1 MEKNSENKLPKAV
14 YAGLHLSTEDFHI
27 CISDHERPI
36 VCVKAKRGLDLAAS
50 VLSWFRQY
58 AKKNNYK
65 FIAAGITG
73 EGPISEIA
81 SKLWLDL
88 DIFPFKLAENL
99 SQAYDRV
106 VQGNADYV
114 ASLFNTDNSFTAK
127 VGGNGEVLVLP
138 FISLKYY
145 EANSKSGDFNKLLD
159 LSEKFKGRSISFISA
174 TAQGGGVA
182 LMRHGLV
189 RLYRALGVAV
199 SWHILASDEQVF
211 EITKDKF
218 HNVLQGVSKGPGLTK
233 SDIAV
238 YEHWIAKNAKIF
250 HDVLA
255 RPGVFVIDDPQ
266 PAGLI
271 PYIKKA
277 NKSATIIYRSHIEL
291 RSDLVE
297 IEGSKESVTW
307 NYLKKFINLADIFV
321 SHPVPSFVPKD
332 IDKKKV
338 VYMPAT
344 TDPLDGLNKEL
355 TDNQKKYYMKV
366 FDNLLSANGQKPLDP
381 TRPYIIQI
389 ARFDPSKG
397 IADVLLSYKKLV
409 SEMKAGV
416 RPQLVIVGNSSVD
429 DPDGGPI
436 YKKVMGMLG
445 GSDYSDLREDVKVL
459 RLPPYDQL
467 LNALLRGAHI
477 ALQLSHA
484 EGFEVKVTEALMK
497 GVPVIAYKAGG
508 IPLQIKD
515 GVSGFLVK
523 IGDTDTVCTRMHE
536 LMEDKELYKKMAAEA
551 TKNVNPKT
559 TNVANA
565 IAWLTLCIR
574 PLGK

>member
-1 MEKNSENKLPKAV
+1 MEKKYGYQLPKAV
-14 YAGLHLSTEDFHI
+14 YGGLHLASADFHV
-27 CISDHERPI
+27 CISDHERPLI
-36 VCVKAKRGLDLAAS
+36 CVKGTRGLDMVSA

-65 FIAAGITG
+65 FIAVGITG

-99 SQAYDRV
+99 SREYSRV

-114 ASLFNTDNSFTAK
+114 ASLFNNDDSFTAK
-127 VGGNGEVLVLP
+127 VGSKGEVLVLP

-145 EANSKSGDFNKLLD
+145 EASSKSENFSQLLD
-159 LSEKFKGRSISFISA
+159 LSDKFRGNISFISA

-189 RLYRALGVAV
+189 RLYRALGVNV
-199 SWHILASDEQVF
+199 SWHIMSSDRKVF

-218 HNVLQGVSKGPGLTK
+218 HNVLQGVSKGPELTK
-233 SDIAV
+233 ADIAV
-238 YEHWIAKNAKIF
+238 YERWIAKNAETF
-250 HDVLA
+250 RDVLV
-255 RPGVFVIDDPQ
+255 RPGIFVIDDPQ

-277 NKSATIIYRSHIEL
+277 NKSTTIIYRSHIEL

-381 TRPYIIQI
+381 TRPYIIQV

-397 IADVLLSYKKLV
+397 IADVLLSYKKLI
-409 SEMKAGV
+409 SGMKNGA

-436 YKKVMGMLG
+436 YKKVMGMLSS
-445 GSDYSDLREDVKVL
+445 SDYRDLKGDVKVL

-467 LNALLRGAHI
+467 LNTLLRGAFI
-477 ALQLSHA
+477 ALQLSRA

-515 GVSGFLVK
+515 GVSGFLVN
-523 IGDTDTVCTRMHE
+523 IGDTDTVCAKMHD
-536 LMEDKELYKKMAAEA
+536 LMENKEMHKKISASAP
-551 TKNVNPKT
+551 KNVNPKT

-565 IAWLTLCIR
+565 IAWLTLC
-574 PLGK
+574 LKLS